1 MLNFTNN
8 FNVKKTYKKMKIVY
22 FNKYNFS
29 FINRSILVL
38 GMIFISNSSMAQET
52 DSIYKKQ
59 KEFKNTVKFNVT
71 NMLLYDTSYQFSYER
86 VIKENQSFTVF
97 AGYQNL
103 PFITSELGENLVYKG
118 DNSRTGFSVGGDYR
132 FYLGSIN
139 KFKAPRGIYLA
150 PFASYFNFNTKR
162 EIQATNSDTGIV
174 SSIDLDTKLGLA
186 SIGGELGYQF
196 VLWDRFVIDCILL
209 GPSVSYYT
217 FNVKASADIPGLDDN
232 ELADEIIEALKQKFP
247 SLGDITDA
255 DGATKNGVQ
264 SITALGFRYSIS
276 IGYRF

>member
-1 MLNFTNN
+1 
-8 FNVKKTYKKMKIVY
+8 
-22 FNKYNFS
+22 
-29 FINRSILVL
+29 
-38 GMIFISNSSMAQET
+38 
-52 DSIYKKQ
+52 
-59 KEFKNTVKFNVT
+59 
-71 NMLLYDTSYQFSYER
+71 
-86 VIKENQSFTVF
+86 
-97 AGYQNL
+97 
-103 PFITSELGENLVYKG
+103 
-118 DNSRTGFSVGGDYR
+118 
-132 FYLGSIN
+132 
-139 KFKAPRGIYLA
+139 RGIYLA